1 MRKSTLKHG
10 LNVRKPV
17 AATLAKN
24 DGRSA
29 PKSVFGFDELET
41 AAEAPTPHAGGSEAQ
56 KSAKLALDLESSD
69 PSVFAYDEV
78 YDKITHARSRLKPS
92 SDLKPRYMEKLL
104 ETAEHRKVQNE
115 VVKERLLAKQREREG
130 DLFAD
135 KETIVTQSYREHKEQ
150 RQRMVDEEEERERE
164 EEKGRGRLD
173 TGFYR
178 ELLDRMDRDDVSK
191 VIDTVDTADS
201 ASVDTEPV
209 APVVLGSGLNIV
221 SSQLSRRHDQ
231 PTTHGPQGSTNS
243 TNEPIQSNRQSTYRR
258 NKHGRSIDDEMNEME
273 QLKMAQQHA
282 EQQKLVQ
289 RYARRNTQADID
301 AARQRYLERKQ
312 LAAS

>member
-1 MRKSTLKHG
+1 MRKSTSLKHG

-17 AATLAKN
+17 AATSNAKS
-24 DGRSA
+24 DDRSA
-29 PKSVFGFDELET
+29 PKSVFAFDELET
-41 AAEAPTPHAGGSEAQ
+41 AAEAHQTTHAGGSEAQ

-78 YDKITHARSRLKPS
+78 YDKINLARSRLKPS
-92 SDLKPRYMEKLL
+92 NDLKPRYMEKLL
-104 ETAEHRKVQNE
+104 ETAKTRQVQNE

-135 KETIVTQSYREHKEQ
+135 KETIVTESYREHKEQ
-150 RQRMVDEEEERERE
+150 RQKMVDEEEAREK

-178 ELLDRMDRDDVSK
+178 GLLDRMDRDDVSK
-191 VIDTVDTADS
+191 VVDS
-201 ASVDTEPV
+201 VESVDCVDMEPR
-209 APVVLGSGLNIV
+209 APVVLGSGLNVV
-221 SSQLSRRHDQ
+221 SSQSSRRHDQ
-231 PTTHGPQGSTNS
+231 PATHGPRSS
-243 TNEPIQSNRQSTYRR
+243 TNESTQSNRQSTYRR
-258 NKHGRSIDDEMNEME
+258 NKHGRSVDEEMNEIE
-273 QLKMAQQHA
+273 RLKMAQQQI

-312 LAAS
+312 LATS

>member
-17 AATLAKN
+17 ATTPAKN

-29 PKSVFGFDELET
+29 PKSVFAFDELET
-41 AAEAPTPHAGGSEAQ
+41 AAEALQTTYAGGSEAQ

-78 YDKITHARSRLKPS
+78 YDKINLARSRLKPS
-92 SDLKPRYMEKLL
+92 NDLKPRYMEKLL
-104 ETAEHRKVQNE
+104 ETAENRKVQNE

-130 DLFAD
+130 DVFAD
-135 KETIVTQSYREHKEQ
+135 KETIVTESYREHKEQ
-150 RQRMVDEEEERERE
+150 RQKMVDEENEREKE

-191 VIDTVDTADS
+191 AVDTVDAVDC
-201 ASVDTEPV
+201 VDTEPV
-209 APVVLGSGLNIV
+209 GPVVLGSGLNIV
-221 SSQLSRRHDQ
+221 SSQSSRRHDQ
-231 PTTHGPQGSTNS
+231 PTPHGPRSSTNS
-243 TNEPIQSNRQSTYRR
+243 NNESMQSNRQSAYRR
-258 NKHGRSIDDEMNEME
+258 NKHGRSVDDEMNEME
-273 QLKMAQQHA
+273 QLKMAQQQV

-301 AARQRYLERKQ
+301 AARLRYLERRQ
-312 LAAS
+312 LAT